1 MARLIAS
8 WFGCGFIPRLVR
20 GSDEGAGTVG
30 ALGAFIPALL
40 LARAGWAAQLTAA
53 AAVTGLSLWAAGRY
67 ADEGDPPWVVVDE
80 AAGTFLAV
88 IGVSIGP
95 ALIGFLVFR
104 IADITKVFPL
114 VRKAERLPGGLGIT
128 ADDLA
133 AGLWGLGAAWA
144 AQALLG

>member
-1 MARLIAS
+1 M
-8 WFGCGFIPRLVR
+8 VR

-30 ALGAFIPALL
+30 AVGALIPALL
-40 LARAGWAAQLTAA
+40 LTRAGWGAQLAAA
-53 AAVTGLSLWAAGRY
+53 AAVTGLSLWAAGRF
-67 ADEGDPPWVVVDE
+67 AGEGDPGWVVVDE
-80 AAGTFLAV
+80 AAGTFLAT
-88 IGVSIGP
+88 IGVSAGP

-104 IADITKVFPL
+104 IADITKAFPL
-114 VRKAERLPGGLGIT
+114 VKRAESLPGGLGIT